1 MLVEMGGLCIH
12 GINLFYLSSGK
23 FALRLWSPYLS
34 SHQVQTFSFPFI
46 ARAGAIG
53 GQAYTSW
60 NA

>member
-23 FALRLWSPYLS
+23 FALRLWSPYPLVSSGSDLLLS
-34 SHQVQTFSFPFI
+34 VYCSG
-46 ARAGAIG
+46 RCIG